1 MKIRSLSLLVSLFIT
16 IWLVIFFFL
25 GKEMSKEIQWYSL
38 LIVFFLPVLFFKL
51 FLSYLLKRFIRN
63 KSSDVRFVD
72 REKDDIECWSN
83 EKLQQIKELRNMEK
97 YRRTFLGDVS
107 HELRTPIFTIQ
118 GYISTLLDGGLEDSS
133 INRKYLERTEKSIER
148 MISIVEDLIAIS
160 KLESGEI
167 AINKTVFPIQDLILD
182 IIEMQEMRAQKRNVE
197 IVFNSEDSSGIM
209 VYADK
214 KLIYQVLLNLLVNA
228 IIYGKEN
235 EKVSLSVLD
244 RDKDILITVAD
255 QGEGIAKEHLDKIFN
270 RFYRIDK
277 SRSREYGGT
286 GLGLSICK
294 HIMEAHNQKIEVK
307 SEIGK
312 GSVFSFSLG
321 KIRSSSN

>member
-1 MKIRSLSLLVSLFIT
+1 
-16 IWLVIFFFL
+16 
-25 GKEMSKEIQWYSL
+25 MSKEIQWYSL